1 MKKLRQI
8 NFLFVVFA
16 LLLVNCNRSK
26 IVSKTDYDQLYAVW
40 YDNDYKD
47 SLAQVLK
54 PAVDRA
60 LSLKN
65 TADNRIIIDSVLSE
79 LRWTRDSISFLKLTR
94 KAIGFAEA
102 KSDEYMLANIY
113 NDVGMYYH
121 DLGIMDSTYYYYIK
135 AENVYKELGDSMK
148 IGEMEFYQARLLF
161 EKGLVME
168 SEVKVANA
176 LRILERYPLNPIPFE
191 ANQMMAL
198 CLLER
203 QDFASAKS
211 YLLTALALMKKEFNK
226 NKILDRGKLS
236 DALMMLYYNLSELA
250 YFRKDYKEA
259 YDYAAAGLVYKWAE
273 TTPIILD
280 FLEAN
285 MAKSDLML
293 AVTHNK
299 EIGAKERSFITKIED
314 TYAHSLEISNY
325 FAANEQ
331 AMSAA
336 GLYIAIRDSVKAF
349 EWAEKSY
356 QLSKDRDI
364 KVAQRTALE
373 FLLSHQEY
381 ENKNQVKQIIE
392 LNKALEEQDYTTR
405 NRFAR
410 IAYETEKVVTENN
423 ELRNAVLLIVVTSL
437 IIILGL
443 SAGVFIYRL
452 RNKNREL
459 NFITEQ
465 KEANESIYQLILEK
479 STIATEVK
487 QSVTNRIAKD
497 LHDGIVNNIFTIRF
511 NLQQL
516 QTENESLKNTLITE
530 LEYLEKS
537 TRGLSHSLINNELF
551 GETKFISLIEDLA
564 SLQKNKWDTIFNL
577 ECSDSDYL
585 EELTAM
591 EKVHTYFIIREAIHN
606 VNKYSKASLC
616 TISFVGDKEG
626 ITVRIKDNGIGFDVK
641 VPRGGIGIQNM
652 KERALTLASELH
664 VFSKINLGTEVI
676 FKVKQS
682 KT

>member
-8 NFLFVVFA
+8 NFLFVVLA

-65 TADNRIIIDSVLSE
+65 TADNRIIIDSVLSD
-79 LRWTRDSISFLKLTR
+79 LRWTRDSISFLKLSR
-94 KAIGFAEA
+94 KAIRFAEA

-161 EKGLVME
+161 EKGLMME

-191 ANQMMAL
+191 ANQLMAL

-203 QDFASAKS
+203 QDFVSAKS
-211 YLLTALALMKKEFNK
+211 YLLTALTLMKKEFNK
-226 NKILDRGKLS
+226 NKILDRGELS
-236 DALMMLYYNLSELA
+236 DALMMLYYNLSEVA

-259 YDYAAAGLVYKWAE
+259 YDYAEAGLVYKWEE

-314 TYAHSLEISNY
+314 TYARSLEISNY

-336 GLYIAIRDSVKAF
+336 GLYIAIQDSVKAF

-410 IAYETEKVVTENN
+410 IAYETEKVVTENH

-452 RNKNREL
+452 RSKNREL

-497 LHDGIVNNIFTIRF
+497 LHDGIVNGIFTIRF

-530 LEYLEKS
+530 LEHLEKS

-551 GETKFISLIEDLA
+551 SETKFISLIEDLA

-577 ECSDSDYL
+577 ECIDSDYL
-585 EELTAM
+585 EELTAI

-616 TISFVGDKEG
+616 TISFIGDKEG
-626 ITVRIKDNGIGFDVK
+626 ITVRIKDNGIGFDVQT
-641 VPRGGIGIQNM
+641 PRGGIGIQNM
-652 KERALTLASELH
+652 KERAVALGSELH
-664 VFSKINLGTEVI
+664 VFSKMNIGTEVI
-676 FKVKQS
+676 FKVKQTKS
-682 KT
+682 